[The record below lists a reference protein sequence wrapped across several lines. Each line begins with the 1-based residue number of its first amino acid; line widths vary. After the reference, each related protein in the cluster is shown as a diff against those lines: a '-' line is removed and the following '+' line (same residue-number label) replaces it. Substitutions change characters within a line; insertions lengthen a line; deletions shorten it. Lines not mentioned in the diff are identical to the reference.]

1 MAGVRVIGLL
11 YRQFRPSSHR
21 KRPLVE
27 ALHKKINM
35 ANCRQHSCY
44 PSSDFS
50 NPYYLSFPLVYVFI
64 STFCFLLAN
73 RPPLFVAGTNFYEGK
88 SVDPLAESLDCSQAK
103 KGGPKIHN
111 PFADCNKGNCKALAS
126 KSSNNGG
133 TSKQTPILEIGSL
146 SFPKLQTMVHI
157 NLASPRNHFEMI
169 NSINQMDQNVT
180 VSIIC

>member
-1 MAGVRVIGLL
+1 MGICLQTSKSLGGLVPRWHRCFVFFQIFRKVICNISITVHVRIKSGME
-11 YRQFRPSSHR
+11 R
-21 KRPLVE
+21 KRLGKSGKETVFVT
-27 ALHKKINM
+27 
-35 ANCRQHSCY
+35 R
-44 PSSDFS
+44 SDFI
-50 NPYYLSFPLVYVFI
+50 VFI
-64 STFCFLLAN
+64 A
-73 RPPLFVAGTNFYEGK
+73 NFYEGK

-111 PFADCNKGNCKALAS
+111 PFADCNKENCKALAS

-133 TSKQTPILEIGSL
+133 TSKRNPILEIGSL